1 MDAAAMSLWGSQ
13 LSPYFLKI
21 EALCRQSGRVVQR
34 RPDGGSLFE
43 NLRLMRR
50 LDQAKRQRSVRRWPA
65 ADPLDEYPLVPFLMT
80 PDGAVH
86 YDSSGIAGWLDE
98 TRTPGLP
105 SLIPE
110 DPALA
115 FICALID
122 EALDEVGLYLVHHH
136 RWVVSHS
143 DNTAGARLTNEFG
156 SLLLPP
162 LRPLIARRFS
172 ARQIRRLPYLFSVA
186 HEVARRF
193 DDGRPQPP
201 TRQGFPSTQ
210 ARIECAWDELVDAAA
225 HALERRAYLLGERF
239 TLADAAL
246 YGQLNMNMS
255 DPSSERRLRERAPGL
270 RRWLQRIE
278 DGGHAVSE
286 GELSLHDGLKPL
298 MAWVASCFIPLM
310 RANADAYVR
319 HRATGQTRWNEAA
332 FNRGEALHEFE
343 WRGAPARTVV
353 KTFQVRV
360 WRDLCAKAQ
369 ALPSGALAGFP
380 SGDELLDAFLGPL
393 DHP

>member
-21 EALCRQSGRVVQR
+21 EALCRQSGRVVRR
-34 RPDGGSLFE
+34 RPDGGGLLE
-43 NLRLMRR
+43 NLGLMRR
-50 LDQAKRQRSVRRWPA
+50 LDQAKRRRSVLRWPA

-80 PDGAVH
+80 ADGAVH

-98 TRTPGLP
+98 TRAPGLP
-105 SLIPE
+105 ALIPE

-115 FICALID
+115 FVCALID

-143 DNTAGARLTNEFG
+143 DNTAGARLAQEFR
-156 SLLLPP
+156 SLLLSP
-162 LRPLIARRFS
+162 LRPLIARRFA

-186 HEVARRF
+186 HEAAQAI
-193 DDGRPQPP
+193 DDGRSPPP
-201 TRQGFPSTQ
+201 TRQGFPATH

-225 HALERRAYLLGERF
+225 HALEGRAYLLGARF

-255 DPSSERRLRERAPGL
+255 DPSSERRLRGRAPGL
-270 RRWLQRIE
+270 RAWLQRIE
-278 DGGHAVSE
+278 DGEHAVSE
-286 GELSLHDGLKPL
+286 GALSLHDGLKPL
-298 MAWVASCFIPLM
+298 MAWIGSCFIPLM
-310 RANADAYVR
+310 RANSDAYAR
-319 HRATGQTRWNEAA
+319 YRAAGQTRWNEAA
-332 FNRGEALHEFE
+332 FNRGEALYELE

-369 ALPSGALAGFP
+369 SLPGGALADFP
-380 SGDELLDAFLGPL
+380 CGDELLDTFLGNFE
-393 DHP
+393 

>member
-1 MDAAAMSLWGSQ
+1 
-13 LSPYFLKI
+13 
-21 EALCRQSGRVVQR
+21 
-34 RPDGGSLFE
+34 FE

-65 ADPLDEYPLVPFLMT
+65 PDPLDEYPLVPFLLT
-80 PDGAVH
+80 ADGAVH

-98 TRTPGLP
+98 TRAADMPA
-105 SLIPE
+105 LIPE

-115 FICALID
+115 LVCALID

-136 RWVVSHS
+136 RWVVSHD
-143 DNTAGARLTNEFG
+143 DNTAGSRLAHEFR

-162 LRPLIARRFS
+162 LRPLLARRFA

-186 HEVARRF
+186 PEPSQGPTA
-193 DDGRPQPP
+193 GRPPP
-201 TRQGFPSTQ
+201 PARAGFPATH
-210 ARIECAWDELVDAAA
+210 ARLESAWDELVDAAA
-225 HALERRAYLLGERF
+225 LALRDRPYLLGERF

-255 DPSSERRLRERAPGL
+255 DPSSERRLRARAPAL

-278 DGGHAVSE
+278 DGEHAVSR
-286 GELSLHDGLKPL
+286 GALALHDGLGPL
-298 MAWVASCFIPLM
+298 LRWICSSFIPLM
-310 RANADAYVR
+310 RANAQAWALQ
-319 HRATGQTRWNEAA
+319 RAGGRTRWNEAA
-332 FNRGEALHEFE
+332 FNRGEALFDLQ
-343 WRGAPARTVV
+343 WRGAPARSVV

-360 WRDLCAKAQ
+360 WRDLRARAQ
-369 ALPSGALAGFP
+369 ALPETAFAALPCA
-380 SGDELLDAFLGPL
+380 DALRAALLEPV